1 MHIRRFTDGGGQWKT
16 TSLSVVVGAY
26 DITHVDDRWS
36 RRHQVR
42 EVVIHELF
50 EHVTYHND
58 IALIRVSPAVEFND
72 KIGPICVDSSA
83 LPADPECFVT
93 GWGDTDADG
102 RLYTAT
108 LTLLF
113 PPSWLYV
120 CLCLI
125 VCYHDNS
132 EICNDKWVI
141 YFFYSLILFTYLLI
155 YLLL

>member
-1 MHIRRFTDGGGQWKT
+1 MRIRRFTDWGGQWKT

-58 IALIRVSPAVEFND
+58 IALIRVSPTVEFND

-93 GWGDTDADG
+93 GWGDTIADG
-102 RLYTAT
+102 RLHNSNVNTIISAIGLCVWLCAT
-108 LTLLF
+108 TITRKVVREF
-113 PPSWLYV
+113 R
-120 CLCLI
+120 
-125 VCYHDNS
+125 
-132 EICNDKWVI
+132 
-141 YFFYSLILFTYLLI
+141 
-155 YLLL
+155 

>member
-1 MHIRRFTDGGGQWKT
+1 MHIRRFTVDWGAQWK

-58 IALIRVSPAVEFND
+58 IALLRVSPAVEFND

-93 GWGDTDADG
+93 GWGDTNGSG
-102 RLYTAT
+102 RLYTAVTFIFAVLLEYQSFYTPSVNPSQT
-108 LTLLF
+108 LARG
-113 PPSWLYV
+113 PSPSAEEYPAPF
-120 CLCLI
+120 C
-125 VCYHDNS
+125 
-132 EICNDKWVI
+132 
-141 YFFYSLILFTYLLI
+141 
-155 YLLL
+155 